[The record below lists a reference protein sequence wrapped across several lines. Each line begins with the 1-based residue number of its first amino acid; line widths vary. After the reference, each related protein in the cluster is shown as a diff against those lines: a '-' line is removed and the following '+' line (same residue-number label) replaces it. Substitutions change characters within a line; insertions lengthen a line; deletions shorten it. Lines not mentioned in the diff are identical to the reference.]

1 MKKKFLVFS
10 VIFSII
16 FSCLPYGLASEDLL
30 TREKAVQTIEEKL
43 KLNVPSDTRL
53 ELRPDY
59 KYQGEKIWDINWS
72 EPLEDGKGEKYYF
85 VTLDSSANINSYY
98 CIDPVLEN
106 QDLTKSITRQEAREK
121 VLEFLKKIDPKKLN
135 QIREKPQLVT
145 YNNGIKD
152 LSYKFEFE
160 RLVKNI
166 PFPDNI
172 ISIETY
178 ADGNIKSYVIDW
190 DDDIN
195 FQEAQNII
203 SKKKAEN
210 LFKDNISMIL
220 NYSHDMTEKS
230 EKNILQGDLPVR
242 LVYSPFF
249 KKSSL
254 LEATT
259 GKFINNNGEY
269 IVNDKKLQQV
279 AKNESE
285 STNKIESQPITK
297 AEALL
302 KVKEL
307 VKYDMFAEGEKSYSE
322 SYLDPAQNYVKFDFT
337 RTQKG
342 EGIFRSWVYANAVVN
357 LGTGQLIYL
366 KANYVDTLSVLSN
379 ATKEL
384 PSVLKPI
391 SWKDGLQIAT
401 DFSKKVASEQFK
413 NTYLV
418 CDESE
423 ETLEPGQS
431 RQYYYRFGRIVNG
444 IPFDDDGFH
453 IIVDSF
459 TKDILGFKYSWD
471 DKEFPEPKN
480 LVSERKA
487 KRVFDKYLD
496 IELSYLRSVSNP
508 KQVIPVYTVKT
519 PNFMIDAKT
528 GKGYSPYMY
537 TPIEDMLSKIKGSRA
552 EKELSILI
560 NQGVI
565 PETRSFNPEKPI
577 TRGKFIKL
585 VYETKIK
592 DLPENLPRVVT
603 PSFKDIWKDSPY
615 FYYVETAVRDG
626 IIPKKNK
633 FYPERNLTRED
644 LAVILINLI
653 DYGEV
658 ASFND
663 IYKLEVKDADKI
675 SKEKIGAV
683 TLSMAFG
690 IIEPKDGYFYPDD
703 YATWEDVAYG
713 IVRAAGKI
721 KR

>member
-1 MKKKFLVFS
+1 MKKKFLIFS
-10 VIFSII
+10 VIVTII

-30 TREKAVQTIEEKL
+30 TRDKAVQAIEEKL
-43 KLNVPSDTRL
+43 DLDVPSNTRL

-59 KYQGEKIWDINWS
+59 KYQGKKIWDINWS

-98 CIDPVLEN
+98 CLDPVSETK
-106 QDLTKSITRQEAREK
+106 DLTKSITRKEARK
-121 VLEFLKKIDPKKLN
+121 KALEFLNKIAPSKLS
-135 QIREKPQLVT
+135 QIREKPQLIT
-145 YNNGIKD
+145 YNSGIKD

-160 RLVKNI
+160 RLVEDI
-166 PFPDNI
+166 PFHDNI

-190 DDDIN
+190 DNDIN
-195 FQEAQNII
+195 FQESKNII

-210 LFKDNISMIL
+210 LFKDNMSMIL
-220 NYSHDMTEKS
+220 NYSHNFTEKS
-230 EKNILQGDLPVR
+230 EKNFLQSDLPVK

-254 LEATT
+254 LEANT
-259 GKFINNNGEY
+259 GKFINSIGEY
-269 IVNDKKLQQV
+269 IANDKKLHQV
-279 AKNESE
+279 AKNKNINE
-285 STNKIESQPITK
+285 IENQPITK
-297 AEALL
+297 AEALS
-302 KVKEL
+302 KVKKL

-322 SYLDPAQNYVKFDFT
+322 SYLDSAQDYVKFDFT

-342 EGIFRSWVYANAVVN
+342 EGVFRSWVYANAVVN
-357 LGTGQLIYL
+357 LGTGQIIYL
-366 KANYVDTLSVLSN
+366 KVNYVDTLSVLSN

-384 PSVLKPI
+384 SSDVKPI
-391 SWKDGLQIAT
+391 SWKDGLQLAT
-401 DFSKKVASEQFK
+401 DFAEKVAPEQFK
-413 NTYLV
+413 NTYLI
-418 CDESE
+418 CNESE
-423 ETLEPGQS
+423 ETLEPEQS
-431 RQYYYRFGRIVNG
+431 RQYYYQFGRIVNG

-487 KRVFDKYLD
+487 KKALDKYLD
-496 IELSYLRSVSNP
+496 IELSYLRSASNP
-508 KQVIPVYTVKT
+508 KQAILVYTVKT

-528 GKGYSPYMY
+528 GKGHSPYMD
-537 TPIEDMLSKIKGSRA
+537 TSKEDMLSKIKDSRA

-565 PETRSFNPEKPI
+565 PETRNFDPEKPI

-585 VYETKIK
+585 IYETKIK
-592 DLPENLPRVVT
+592 DLPENLPRIVI
-603 PSFKDIWKDSPY
+603 PSFKDVWKDSPY

-633 FYPERNLTRED
+633 FYPERKLTRED

-653 DYGEV
+653 DCGEV

-663 IYKLEVKDADKI
+663 IYKLQVKDADKI
-675 SKEKIGAV
+675 SEKKIGAV
-683 TLSMAFG
+683 TLAMAFD
-690 IIEPKDGYFYPDD
+690 IIEPKDGEFHPDD

-713 IVRAAGKI
+713 IVRAASKI

>member
-1 MKKKFLVFS
+1 MNKKLLVFI
-10 VIFSII
+10 VIVAMI
-16 FSCLPYGLASEDLL
+16 FSCLPYGLASDDLL
-30 TREKAVQTIEEKL
+30 TRDKAIQIIEEKL
-43 KLNVPSDTRL
+43 GLDVPSDTRL

-72 EPLEDGKGEKYYF
+72 EPLEDGQGEKYYF

-98 CIDPVLEN
+98 YLDPILEK
-106 QDLTKSITRQEAREK
+106 QDLTKSRTRQEAREK
-121 VLEFLKKIDPKKLN
+121 ALEFLNRMDPSKLD
-135 QIREKPQLVT
+135 QIREKPQFKGT
-145 YNNGIKD
+145 YNGIKD

-160 RLVKNI
+160 RLVENI

-190 DDDIN
+190 DDNIK

-210 LFKDNISMIL
+210 FFKDNISIIL
-220 NYSHDMTEKS
+220 NYSHDVTEKS
-230 EKNILQGDLPVR
+230 EKNFLQNDLPVK

-249 KKSSL
+249 RKSSL
-254 LEATT
+254 LEANT
-259 GKFINNNGEY
+259 GKFINNNGDY

-279 AKNESE
+279 TKNERMNE
-285 STNKIESQPITK
+285 IENQPITK
-297 AEALL
+297 EEALS

-307 VKYDMFAEGEKSYSE
+307 VKYDMLAEGEKSYSE
-322 SYLDPAQNYVKFDFT
+322 SYLDSAQNYVKFDFT

-342 EGIFRSWVYANAVVN
+342 EGVFRSWVYANAVVN
-357 LGTGQLIYL
+357 LGTGQIIYL
-366 KANYVDTLSVLSN
+366 KVNYIDTLSVLSK

-384 PSVLKPI
+384 PSDLKPI

-401 DFSKKVASEQFK
+401 DFAKKVAPEQFK
-413 NTYLV
+413 NTYLI

-423 ETLEPGQS
+423 EMLQSGQS
-431 RQYYYRFGRIVNG
+431 KQYYYQFGRIVNG
-444 IPFDDDGFH
+444 IPFDDDGFY

-459 TKDILGFKYSWD
+459 TKEILGFKYSWD

-487 KRVFDKYLD
+487 KKALDKYLD
-496 IELSYLRSVSNP
+496 IELSYLRTVGNS
-508 KQVIPVYTVKT
+508 KQAILVYTIKT

-528 GKGYSPYMY
+528 GKAHSPYMY

-560 NQGVI
+560 NQGII
-565 PETRSFNPEKPI
+565 PETRNFDPEQPI
-577 TRGKFIKL
+577 TRGEFLKL
-585 VYETKIK
+585 IYETKIK
-592 DLPENLPRVVT
+592 ELPENLSRTVT
-603 PSFKDIWKDSPY
+603 PSFKDVWKDSPY
-615 FYYVETAVRDG
+615 FYYAETAVRDG

-663 IYKLEVKDADKI
+663 IYRLQVKDVDKI

-683 TLSMAFG
+683 TLAMAFG
-690 IIEPKDGYFYPDD
+690 IIEPKDGKFYPDN

-721 KR
+721 KK